1 MRLGIRKKGEKGRKC
16 FILRERMKVRD
27 KVPLLLLLF
36 LPFLLCHNNIRKG
49 CNIDIIRLW
58 KKETSEGKSTLLWIV
73 VSMYK
78 DIQGLC
84 QAQVQVIDVV
94 IVMFAVHLAIQK
106 LGE

>member
-1 MRLGIRKKGEKGRKC
+1 MRTNVGRKC
-16 FILRERMKVRD
+16 IVELYVCIC
-27 KVPLLLLLF
+27 V
-36 LPFLLCHNNIRKG
+36 
-49 CNIDIIRLW
+49 
-58 KKETSEGKSTLLWIV
+58 WIV
-73 VSMYK
+73 SEYK